1 MIWLGKAVRN
11 DMAEEGGSE
20 LRGWGRRFGMT
31 WLGKVV
37 WNDMAGESSNE
48 MTLLSG
54 EVSLDARGC
63 VA

>member
-1 MIWLGKAVRN
+1 MTWLRRAVG
-11 DMAEEGGSE
+11 DEMAEEGG
-20 LRGWGRRFGMT
+20 
-31 WLGKVV
+31 
-37 WNDMAGESSNE
+37 NE

>member
-1 MIWLGKAVRN
+1 MTWLRRAIRN
-11 DMAEEGGSE
+11 DMAKERSY
-20 LRGWGRRFGMT
+20 
-31 WLGKVV
+31 
-37 WNDMAGESSNE
+37 E

>member
-1 MIWLGKAVRN
+1 MRWLGKAVRN
-11 DMAEEGGSE
+11 DMVEE
-20 LRGWGRRFGMT
+20 R
-31 WLGKVV
+31 
-37 WNDMAGESSNE
+37 SNE

>member
-1 MIWLGKAVRN
+1 MTWLGKAVRN
-11 DMAEEGGSE
+11 DMAEEGG
-20 LRGWGRRFGMT
+20 
-31 WLGKVV
+31 
-37 WNDMAGESSNE
+37 NE

>member
-1 MIWLGKAVRN
+1 MTWLGKAVRN
-11 DMAEEGGSE
+11 DMAEWAVGNEMVECG
-20 LRGWGRRFGMT
+20 
-31 WLGKVV
+31 
-37 WNDMAGESSNE
+37 NE

>member
-1 MIWLGKAVRN
+1 
-11 DMAEEGGSE
+11 
-20 LRGWGRRFGMT
+20 MT

-37 WNDMAGESSNE
+37 RNDMAGEGGNE
-48 MTLLSG
+48 KTLLSG